1 MDKEELMKMA
11 HDAGFDVGLGMPLD
25 DKVRPVFKIAQDEM
39 QAFASAILER
49 AALECEDQSSEK
61 HGIYCYEYARAIRA
75 LKPSNDA

>member
-1 MDKEELMKMA
+1 MTSRADLFNMAKKHGFTRANVMHWQMWCEE
-11 HDAGFDVGLGMPLD
+11 D
-25 DKVRPVFKIAQDEM
+25 DLIALINEV
-39 QAFASAILER
+39 LEL